1 MNRAIFLDRDG
12 VLNRLRPGDYVK
24 SPAELELLP
33 GVIEAVEAL
42 RQAGFLLVLISN
54 QQGVGKGILSQADL
68 DAVTEALLAKVPL
81 DAVYYCTHLASE
93 GCPCRKPRPGLI
105 RMAVLEHRIDLS
117 RSLMLG
123 DSYSDLQAARV
134 AGIGLFVRV
143 GDGGLPWPDAPDRQV
158 SDLPGAVAWILPPP
172 TPDSA

>member
-24 SPAELELLP
+24 SPAELEILP
-33 GVIEAVEAL
+33 GVAESVEAL
-42 RQAGFLLVLISN
+42 RQAGFLVVLISN
-54 QQGVGKGILSQADL
+54 QQGVGKGLFSQEDL
-68 DAVTEALLAKVPL
+68 DAVTQVLRAKVPL

-105 RMAVLEHRIDLS
+105 RMAVLEHRIELS
-117 RSLMLG
+117 RSVMLG
-123 DSYSDLQAARV
+123 DSFSDLQAARV

-143 GDGGLPWPDAPDRQV
+143 GDGGHPWPDAPDHQV
-158 SDLPGAVAWILPPP
+158 PDLQAAVKVLLPRD
-172 TPDSA
+172 TQ